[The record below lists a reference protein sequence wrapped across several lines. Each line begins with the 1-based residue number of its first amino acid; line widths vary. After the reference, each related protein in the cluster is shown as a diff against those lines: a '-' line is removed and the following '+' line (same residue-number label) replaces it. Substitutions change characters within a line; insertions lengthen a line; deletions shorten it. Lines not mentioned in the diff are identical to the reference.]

1 MHGCCQLAVLSS
13 HSVTARRH
21 ARLDLGQADLRDH
34 TNTKMA
40 LDVN

>member
-1 MHGCCQLAVLSS
+1 MHGCCQLVLSS
-13 HSVTARRH
+13 HSVTAPPL
-21 ARLDLGQADLRDH
+21 ASLDLGPADLRDL